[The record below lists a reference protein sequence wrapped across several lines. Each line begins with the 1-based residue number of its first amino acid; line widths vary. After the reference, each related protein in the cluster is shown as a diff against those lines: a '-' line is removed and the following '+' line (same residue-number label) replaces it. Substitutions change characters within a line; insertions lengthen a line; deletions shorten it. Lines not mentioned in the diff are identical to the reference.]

1 MNQLWPDLK
10 FALRTL
16 AKSPGFTVVAVLTLA
31 LGIGA
36 NVAIFSVVN
45 AVLLKPLLFPDPDR
59 IVMLTNTGP
68 QGEGAYASP
77 TKFNAWRE
85 RSSVFQD
92 VSAWRFSFVNIGG
105 GSHPEQIH
113 TCVGWL

>member
-1 MNQLWPDLK
+1 MPRRDADVNQLWQDLQ

-31 LGIGA
+31 LGIGV

-45 AVLLKPLLFPDPDR
+45 TVLLKPLPFLDPDR
-59 IVMLTNTGP
+59 IVMFTNIGP
-68 QGEGAYASP
+68 QGEFPFASA

-85 RSSVFQD
+85 KTSVFQD
-92 VSAWRFSFVNIGG
+92 VSAYRFGLVNIGG
-105 GSHPEQIH
+105 GSYPE
-113 TCVGWL
+113 